1 MDILVAVAARIGV
14 GFGLGL
20 SGGVGQVESAVILY
34 RHGDAGQPC
43 AGALPALR
51 SEAGGHNG
59 AVVLPVAEHE
69 LGGLAVHIVHRG
81 GIGVTEGGGG
91 VALAGA
97 DAVGVGGHAAA
108 AGAVIVLGLL
118 RGGRFF
124 VRGVVDGAG
133 IEGEPAIR
141 ADRGQELIG
150 PGAVGEGLGG
160 CEAVAAHGEG
170 GGLDHCVS
178 GGVGQQLLGGV
189 GGLLLAAEV
198 LVPGGVG
205 GVSLVIGRLIRV
217 ICGFEG
223 AVGVP
228 LALGGLVGL
237 NGFVIGQGGRCIAG
251 ITHGVVI
258 PGIRLVLRI
267 LSGLLLVVQSLVCL
281 RGQVVVGDV
290 GRLGDLRLVGL
301 VGCRR
306 LAGWLEACVLI
317 VVLIHV
323 DGILSLRIAGAGV
336 DRGVGHG
343 AAGGGAAVGAGGS
356 GVGHP
361 GDVDGVSADLGPKV
375 QIAGAVVL
383 HGEVVLVGRRAAGHR
398 VGQAHGLAGVLEL
411 GEHQHV
417 GVHGVGR
424 VLAADGVQQV
434 VVLAHGQKLVV
445 GAGGQVLRQA
455 EGVAGGGVAG
465 DLELLAGQVL
475 RIEGQGVD
483 LVEHH
488 LGVFRPEDLLGGKGV
503 GGQGDPN
510 TGEALAV
517 VDLSEIIA
525 GDGLAAVE
533 GVPGKFPAVV
543 VEAILGRAA
552 VLCVHALAVVDAELN
567 GVQLKVEQQQH
578 HPHAEAGAE
587 VEAVKAE
594 GLDLV
599 VQGGDSVVQTD
610 HIGLGPHEGQGR
622 GGGVPELAALG
633 GGIVLPSGEGHGN
646 ADAGFEVDLHL
657 QHFHADAGAHLQK
670 DGGGD
675 GQAGEEGVVADSA
688 DGDHPVKVGI
698 LVQNGDTH
706 LLVGGAVHLFVEH
719 DQHRGGAVGGH
730 VAQVVP
736 GAAVLQL
743 DLDLAGK
750 IQIHGVGLAD
760 EGEGVTLGAGQD
772 LFARG
777 DLVVGGLPA
786 GGQAG
791 AQVGGYVG
799 QLAVVV
805 RAGVGVHGSGDRIDV
820 QHAAG
825 ILDDLPLV
833 DDAARQFQGGAH
845 HEVGVDD
852 GADGQTDGLL
862 ELEAKLEEQHGG
874 GKAVGVLRGAVL
886 EHDGHVEGHGELHA
900 LTLDEL
906 VTVDSGPLGL
916 FGLLPFLSLD

>member
-1 MDILVAVAARIGV
+1 M
-14 GFGLGL
+14 
-20 SGGVGQVESAVILY
+20 
-34 RHGDAGQPC
+34 
-43 AGALPALR
+43 
-51 SEAGGHNG
+51 
-59 AVVLPVAEHE
+59 
-69 LGGLAVHIVHRG
+69 
-81 GIGVTEGGGG
+81 
-91 VALAGA
+91 
-97 DAVGVGGHAAA
+97 
-108 AGAVIVLGLL
+108 
-118 RGGRFF
+118 
-124 VRGVVDGAG
+124 
-133 IEGEPAIR
+133 
-141 ADRGQELIG
+141 
-150 PGAVGEGLGG
+150 
-160 CEAVAAHGEG
+160 
-170 GGLDHCVS
+170 
-178 GGVGQQLLGGV
+178 
-189 GGLLLAAEV
+189 
-198 LVPGGVG
+198 
-205 GVSLVIGRLIRV
+205 
-217 ICGFEG
+217 
-223 AVGVP
+223 
-228 LALGGLVGL
+228 GL
-237 NGFVIGQGGRCIAG
+237 NGFVIGQEGCCIAG
-251 ITHGVVI
+251 ITHVVVI
-258 PGIRLVLRI
+258 PGIRLVLCI
-267 LSGLLLVVQSLVCL
+267 LSGLRLVVQSLVCL

-290 GRLGDLRLVGL
+290 GHLGDLRLVGL
-301 VGCRR
+301 VGCGRFT
-306 LAGWLEACVLI
+306 GWLEACVLI

-336 DRGVGHG
+336 DCGVGHG

-398 VGQAHGLAGVLEL
+398 VGQSHGLTGVLKL

-424 VLAADGVQQV
+424 ILAADGIQQV
-434 VVLAHGQKLVV
+434 VVLPHGQKLVV

-465 DLELLAGQVL
+465 YLELLAGQVL
-475 RIEGQGVD
+475 RIEGQSVD
-483 LVEHH
+483 LIEHH

-517 VDLSEIIA
+517 VNLSEIIA

-543 VEAILGRAA
+543 VEAVVRIAA
-552 VLCVHALAVVDAELN
+552 LRFIHTLVVVNTELN
-567 GVQLKVEQQQH
+567 GIQLKVEQQQH
-578 HPHAEAGAE
+578 YPHAKAGAE
-587 VEAVKAE
+587 IEAVEAE
-594 GLDLV
+594 SLCLRII
-599 VQGGDSVVQTD
+599 QGGDSVVQAD
-610 HIGLGPHEGQGR
+610 HIGLGPHERQRR

-633 GGIVLPSGEGHGN
+633 GGVVFAGGEGHRD
-646 ADAGFEVDLHL
+646 ADASLKVYLYL
-657 QHFHADAGAHLQK
+657 QALHADASTYLK
-670 DGGGD
+670 ENGGGD

-698 LVQNGDTH
+698 LVQNGDAH

-852 GADGQTDGLL
+852 GTDGQADGLL
-862 ELEAKLEEQHGG
+862 ELEAKLEKQHG
-874 GKAVGVLRGAVL
+874 
-886 EHDGHVEGHGELHA
+886 
-900 LTLDEL
+900 
-906 VTVDSGPLGL
+906 
-916 FGLLPFLSLD
+916 